1 MFTEFATWLQDTPA
15 SQTIQT
21 VTWIIPLLQSI
32 HIVTIGI
39 VFVSILLVAL
49 RVLGVARADEGL
61 GEVLQ
66 RFSPWIGI
74 GLIVMAVTGSLL
86 VVGEPIREF
95 SALSFWL
102 KMTLLVV
109 AVTSGEIFR
118 RSLRG
123 ASSGDGTAAYSSK
136 LKAAAVVTVAIWVC
150 IIYLGRTIAYDV
162 EIWGSLSFNS

>member
-1 MFTEFATWLQDTPA
+1 MFTEFAAWLQETPA

-39 VFVSILLVAL
+39 VFVSILIVAL
-49 RVLGVARADEGL
+49 RVLGAARMDDGI
-61 GEVLQ
+61 GDVLR

-74 GLIVMAVTGSLL
+74 GLIVMAATGSLL

-95 SALSFWL
+95 TALSFWL

-109 AVTSGEIFR
+109 AVTSGELFR

-123 ASSGDGTAAYSSK
+123 APSTDGTRAYSPK
-136 LKAAAVVTVAIWVC
+136 IKAAAVVTVAIWVC

>member
-1 MFTEFATWLQDTPA
+1 MFTEFAAWLQDTPA

-39 VFVSILLVAL
+39 VFVSILIVAL
-49 RVLGVARADEGL
+49 RVLGVARLDEGL
-61 GEVLQ
+61 GELLQ
-66 RFSPWIGI
+66 RFAPWIGI
-74 GLIVMAVTGSLL
+74 GLIVMAVTGALL

-123 ASSGDGTAAYSSK
+123 APSGDGTAAYSSK
-136 LKAAAVVTVAIWVC
+136 LKTAAVVTVAIWVC

>member
-1 MFTEFATWLQDTPA
+1 MPGKRRSWLALDQPA
-15 SQTIQT
+15 EHFRIAHARG
-21 VTWIIPLLQSI
+21 VAGGLQRCDD
-32 HIVTIGI
+32 
-39 VFVSILLVAL
+39 FQ
-49 RVLGVARADEGL
+49 RVLGVARLDEGL
-61 GEVLQ
+61 GELLQ
-66 RFSPWIGI
+66 RFAPWIGI
-74 GLIVMAVTGSLL
+74 GLIVMAVTGALL

-123 ASSGDGTAAYSSK
+123 APSGDGTAAYSSK
-136 LKAAAVVTVAIWVC
+136 LKTAAVVTVAIWVC